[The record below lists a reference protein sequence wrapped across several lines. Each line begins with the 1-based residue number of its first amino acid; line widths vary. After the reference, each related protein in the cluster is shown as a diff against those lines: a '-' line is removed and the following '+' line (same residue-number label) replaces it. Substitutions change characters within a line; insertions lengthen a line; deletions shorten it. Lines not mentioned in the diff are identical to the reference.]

1 MGMKGSLS
9 LRYSVVI
16 IYAYL
21 PSGST
26 ATEVEQ
32 YRDTVDIVHEIT
44 LKYSEDAKVIWVGDL
59 NGA

>member
-1 MGMKGSLS
+1 M
-9 LRYSVVI
+9 R
-16 IYAYL
+16 IYHQAV
-21 PSGST
+21 P

-59 NGA
+59 YGA